1 MDVKRDWSK
10 LLQPVLLPLAF
21 VVGIGSF
28 ILVADGKT
36 KKTTKPA
43 PDAPPPSILM
53 IGDSLSVGK
62 FGEAVQMHLALKHRV
77 AAYASCGSSPEHW
90 LAGEQVFVTKC
101 GYRQRTSDSDIFT
114 DGGNGHAPRPTRTPK
129 LADLVRKHKPT
140 ILVIQLGTNWMDRN
154 LSDEQMSE
162 YLNRMVDEARR
173 GTVEKIVWIA
183 PPDSSRLRKTQGR
196 VHQLIRRA
204 ATRKGFE
211 VIDSRNVT
219 HYVMGKTGGDGI
231 HYNSESSEAWAR
243 AIQRDLDAKL
253 AMGVREKKFSQLTP
267 DAPGNK
273 KGGGGVP
280 PANQKPWGRARTPAT
295 TLPGSCIH

>member
-1 MDVKRDWSK
+1 MKSDTRNMRVKKDWSK
-10 LLQPVLLPLAF
+10 LIQSALLPVAF
-21 VVGIGSF
+21 IVGIGSF
-28 ILVADGKT
+28 VLVADGKT
-36 KKTTKPA
+36 KKPTKPA

-90 LAGEQVFVTKC
+90 LKAEPDFVTKC

-114 DGGNGHAPRPTRTPK
+114 DYVNGHAPRATRTPK

-140 ILVIQLGTNWMDRN
+140 ILVVQLGTNWMDRS
-154 LSDEQMSE
+154 LTDEQMND
-162 YLNRMVDEARR
+162 YLNRFVEEARR

-183 PPDSSRLRKTQGR
+183 PPDSARLRKTQGR

-204 ATRKGFE
+204 ASRKGFD

-243 AIQRDLDAKL
+243 GIQRDLDSKL
-253 AMGVREKKFSQLTP
+253 AITPREKKLSSFKR
-267 DAPGNK
+267 DE
-273 KGGGGVP
+273 GVQ
-280 PANQKPWGRARTPAT
+280 N
-295 TLPGSCIH
+295 

>member
-1 MDVKRDWSK
+1 MDAKKDWSK

-36 KKTTKPA
+36 KKSTKTA

-90 LAGEQVFVTKC
+90 LAGEPDFVTKC
-101 GYRQRTSDSDIFT
+101 GYRQRTSDSDIFS
-114 DGGNGHAPRPTRTPK
+114 DWVNGHAPRPTRTPK

-140 ILVIQLGTNWMDRN
+140 ILVVQLGTNWMDRN
-154 LSDEQMSE
+154 LSDEQMGE
-162 YLNRMVDEARR
+162 YVNRLVDEARR
-173 GTVEKIVWIA
+173 GPVEKIVWIA
-183 PPDSSRLRKTQGR
+183 PPDSARLRRTQGK
-196 VHQLIRRA
+196 VHLVIRRA
-204 ATRKGFE
+204 ALRKKFD

-219 HYVMGKTGGDGI
+219 HYVTGKTGGDGI

-243 AIQRDLDAKL
+243 AIQRDLDIKIALTQRENKL
-253 AMGVREKKFSQLTP
+253 SSFKRDEA
-267 DAPGNK
+267 AGN
-273 KGGGGVP
+273 
-280 PANQKPWGRARTPAT
+280 
-295 TLPGSCIH
+295 

>member
-1 MDVKRDWSK
+1 MGVNRNWSK
-10 LLQPVLLPLAF
+10 LLQPLLLPLAF
-21 VVGIGSF
+21 IVGIGSF

-36 KKTTKPA
+36 KKITKPA

-140 ILVIQLGTNWMDRN
+140 VLVVQLGTNWMDRN

-162 YLNRMVDEARR
+162 YLNRMVDEARQ
-173 GTVEKIVWIA
+173 GPVEKIVWIA

-196 VHQLIRRA
+196 VHQIIRRA
-204 ATRKGFE
+204 AARKHFD

-243 AIQRDLDAKL
+243 AIQRDLDIKIALTRRENKL
-253 AMGVREKKFSQLTP
+253 SSFKRDEA
-267 DAPGNK
+267 AGN
-273 KGGGGVP
+273 
-280 PANQKPWGRARTPAT
+280 
-295 TLPGSCIH
+295 

>member
-1 MDVKRDWSK
+1 MDAKKDWSK

-36 KKTTKPA
+36 KKSTKTA

-90 LAGEQVFVTKC
+90 LASEPDFVTKC
-101 GYRQRTSDSDIFT
+101 GYRQRTSDSDIFS
-114 DGGNGHAPRPTRTPK
+114 DWVNGHAPRPTRTPK

-140 ILVIQLGTNWMDRN
+140 ILVVQLGTNWMDRN
-154 LSDEQMSE
+154 LSDEQMGE
-162 YLNRMVDEARR
+162 YVNRLVDEARR
-173 GTVEKIVWIA
+173 GPVEKIVWIA
-183 PPDSSRLRKTQGR
+183 PPDSARLRKVQGK
-196 VHQLIRRA
+196 VHQILRRA
-204 ATRKGFE
+204 AARKKFE
-211 VIDSRNVT
+211 IIDSRNVT
-219 HYVMGKTGGDGI
+219 HYVTGKTGGDGI

-243 AIQRDLDAKL
+243 AIQRDLDIKIALTQRETKL
-253 AMGVREKKFSQLTP
+253 SSFKRD
-267 DAPGNK
+267 DAAGN
-273 KGGGGVP
+273 
-280 PANQKPWGRARTPAT
+280 
-295 TLPGSCIH
+295 

>member
-1 MDVKRDWSK
+1 MPVKKDWSK

-36 KKTTKPA
+36 KKSVKAIP
-43 PDAPPPSILM
+43 PDAPPPSVLM

-62 FGEAVQMHLALKHRV
+62 FGEVVQAHLALKRRV

-90 LAGEQVFVTKC
+90 LAGEPDFITKC
-101 GYRQRTSDSDIFT
+101 GYRERTSTSDIYS
-114 DGGNGHAPRPTRTPK
+114 DYVNGRAPRGTRTPK

-140 ILVIQLGTNWMDRN
+140 ILVVQLGTNWMDRN
-154 LSDEQMSE
+154 LSDEQMND
-162 YLNRMVDEARR
+162 YLGRLVDEARR

-183 PPDSSRLRKTQGR
+183 PPDSARLRKQQGR
-196 VHQLIRRA
+196 IHQLLRRA

-211 VIDSRNVT
+211 IIDSRNVT

-231 HYNSESSEAWAR
+231 HYNSESSEAWAHG
-243 AIQRDLDAKL
+243 IQRELDAKL
-253 AMGVREKKFSQLTP
+253 AMGVREKKFSQLTR
-267 DAPGNK
+267 DES
-273 KGGGGVP
+273 
-280 PANQKPWGRARTPAT
+280 AN
-295 TLPGSCIH
+295 

>member
-1 MDVKRDWSK
+1 MPAKRDWSK

-21 VVGIGSF
+21 VLGIGSF

-36 KKTTKPA
+36 KKSSKPSG

-62 FGEAVQMHLALKHRV
+62 FGEVIQMHLALKHRV

-90 LAGEQVFVTKC
+90 LAGEPDFITKC
-101 GYRQRTSDSDIFT
+101 GYRQRTSDSDVYT
-114 DGGNGHAPRPTRTPK
+114 DWVNGRPPRPTRTPK

-140 ILVIQLGTNWMDRN
+140 ILVVQLGTNWMDRN
-154 LSDEQMSE
+154 LSDEQMNE
-162 YLNRMVDEARR
+162 YLSRLVEEARR

-196 VHQLIRRA
+196 IHQILRRA
-204 ATRKGFE
+204 ATRKNFDI
-211 VIDSRNVT
+211 IDSRNVT

-243 AIQRDLDAKL
+243 AIQRDLDIKIALSRRENKL
-253 AMGVREKKFSQLTP
+253 SSFRRDEA
-267 DAPGNK
+267 AGN
-273 KGGGGVP
+273 
-280 PANQKPWGRARTPAT
+280 
-295 TLPGSCIH
+295 

>member
-1 MDVKRDWSK
+1 MPAKKDWSK
-10 LLQPVLLPLAF
+10 LLQPILLPLAF
-21 VVGIGSF
+21 VLGIGSF

-36 KKTTKPA
+36 KKASKLTA

-62 FGEAVQMHLALKHRV
+62 FGEVVQMHLALKHRV

-90 LAGEQVFVTKC
+90 LAGEPDFVTKC
-101 GYRQRTSDSDIFT
+101 GYRQRTSDSDVFT
-114 DGGNGHAPRPTRTPK
+114 DWVNGRPPRPTRTPK

-140 ILVIQLGTNWMDRN
+140 VLVVQLGTNWMDRN
-154 LSDEQMSE
+154 LSDEQMNE
-162 YLNRMVDEARR
+162 YLNRLVDEARR

-196 VHQLIRRA
+196 VHQILRRA
-204 ATRKGFE
+204 ATRKNFDI
-211 VIDSRNVT
+211 IDSRNVT

-243 AIQRDLDAKL
+243 AIQRDLDIKIALSRRENKL
-253 AMGVREKKFSQLTP
+253 SSFKRDDGAQ
-267 DAPGNK
+267 N
-273 KGGGGVP
+273 
-280 PANQKPWGRARTPAT
+280 
-295 TLPGSCIH
+295 